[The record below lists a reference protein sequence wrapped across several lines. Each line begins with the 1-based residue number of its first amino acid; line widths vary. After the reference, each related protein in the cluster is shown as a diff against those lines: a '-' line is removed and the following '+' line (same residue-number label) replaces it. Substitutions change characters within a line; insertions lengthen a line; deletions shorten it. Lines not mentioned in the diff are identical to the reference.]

1 MALDVLRALTR
12 EPASVAAFATEL
24 DLARGADPRLDA
36 AITRTQSAVRAAAG
50 SRGAGVDGSAAAQTG
65 ARALVEQLA
74 TTLQA
79 CLLTRFAPAYLSE
92 AFVASRLDAGHGHTF
107 GTLPSDL
114 VDACAADV
122 IDRAFLL

>member
-1 MALDVLRALTR
+1 M
-12 EPASVAAFATEL
+12 
-24 DLARGADPRLDA
+24 ARGADPRLDA
-36 AITRTQSAVRAAAG
+36 AITRTGSALHAAA
-50 SRGAGVDGSAAAQTG
+50 RSADPATAQTG

-114 VDACAADV
+114 VDACAGDV
-122 IDRAFLL
+122 MRRAFAL

>member
-1 MALDVLRALTR
+1 MA
-12 EPASVAAFATEL
+12 PKAAYARP
-24 DLARGADPRLDA
+24 DLQRCRSEVPTAGRHA
-36 AITRTQSAVRAAAG
+36 AAAG

-114 VDACAADV
+114 VDASAAAV